1 MYHCFLM
8 STFPNDSK
16 DKEDLFMCSQQIL
29 YSSEQESIP
38 VGCVPPALSPYW
50 GRCCPGAKGRGGAVH
65 DRKRHR
71 STSPPVD
78 RQAGVKTLPYP
89 KLCLRAVMNTFLPR
103 PKKTGTHPHRTKL
116 QSIRYWLHNRPLSS
130 VRSNVLRCLA
140 AATDSR

>member
-16 DKEDLFMCSQQIL
+16 DKEDLFMCSQQTR

-38 VGCVPPALSPYW
+38 VGCVPPALPPYW

-71 STSPPVD
+71 STSPPPVD
-78 RQAGVKTLPYP
+78 RQAGVKNITLPQ
-89 KLCLRAVMNTFLPR
+89 TFVAGGNEYIFATPQKNLELI
-103 PKKTGTHPHRTKL
+103 HSETKL
-116 QSIRYWLHNRPLSS
+116 QSVRY
-130 VRSNVLRCLA
+130 
-140 AATDSR
+140 